1 MAWRRWWFAAAAAML
16 CLSVGVSPLG
26 AQAVHRTIATLALQH
41 GVIGIDALSTGHIL
55 IGASTDAGNATVS
68 LAADASKEL
77 TDSIARIS
85 ARRVGARST
94 RVYRTVATDPS
105 TGAGIQFARHITKGA
120 SSYRFFFSTGNV
132 TGFPFDV
139 SRRELGL
146 VTSALR
152 RAVKTA
158 HALAAAD
165 SA

>member
-1 MAWRRWWFAAAAAML
+1 MWRRWRAAATML
-16 CLSVGVSPLG
+16 VALAGSAS
-26 AQAVHRTIATLALQH
+26 AQAVHRKVATLPLQH
-41 GVIGIDALSTGHIL
+41 GVIGVEAVSTGRVVVA
-55 IGASTDAGNATVS
+55 ASTDAGNATVS
-68 LAADASKEL
+68 LASDAAKEL

-105 TGAGIQFARHITKGA
+105 TGAGIQFARHVTKGA

-132 TGFPFDV
+132 TGFPFGV
-139 SRRELGL
+139 SSRELGL
-146 VTSALR
+146 VVSALR